1 MIRNEIYAYQELEI
15 RQDRRILDGSGR
27 LVETF
32 VLSWV
37 LLSRRP
43 ISESAHKGWKLQAR
57 DAKSRRYPFVCAKYI
72 QLTGFSEFA
81 TPI

>member
-43 ISESAHKGWKLQAR
+43 ISEFAHKGWKLQAR
-57 DAKSRRYPFVCAKYI
+57 MQSRGGIP
-72 QLTGFSEFA
+72 SFA
-81 TPI
+81 RNTSS